1 MTWAGRGAR
10 PVWMRE
16 ALKEGKKPE
25 DFLINKPAKKTRRKK
40 K

>member
-1 MTWAGRGAR
+1 
-10 PVWMRE
+10 VWMRE